1 MGDKTYQSLL
11 AFFIVQYC
19 LDHYET
25 CPIKTGGL
33 DEFKSRNSKRM
44 EAAEDSIKLGGK
56 MNQEVQREH
65 PTQDEKNRFLILINH
80 WIKHNHEHI
89 GEYLKKAESL
99 ETQGLFEIAGSIRE
113 ACVFVLQ
120 ANVSLSGARNALTQ
134 HQPSLTIPKNR
145 SNLVK
150 RRDQENL
157 QGKDPG

>member
-1 MGDKTYQSLL
+1 
-11 AFFIVQYC
+11 
-19 LDHYET
+19 
-25 CPIKTGGL
+25 
-33 DEFKSRNSKRM
+33 
-44 EAAEDSIKLGGK
+44 
-56 MNQEVQREH
+56 MNQEGKREYS
-65 PTQDEKNRFLILINH
+65 TKEGKNRLLILINH
-80 WIKHNHEHI
+80 WIKHNHEHTS
-89 GEYLKKAESL
+89 EYLKLAESL
-99 ETQGLFEIAGSIRE
+99 ESQGLYGVAGSIRE